1 MKTGDIVMSLKGHDK
16 GNLYVVIQCGDEFLL
31 LCDGKNK
38 TLSKPKKKNI
48 KHLKKI
54 GEWEDL
60 SSHTPLYDAH
70 IRKTIKSLNKCTD
83 ICS

>member
-1 MKTGDIVMSLKGHDK
+1 MSLKGHDK
-16 GNLYVVIQCGDEFLL
+16 GNLYVVVKDENEFLL

-48 KHLKKI
+48 KHLKET
-54 GEWEDL
+54 GRCAEL

-70 IRKTIKSLNKCTD
+70 IRKAIKSVSKCVDTD
-83 ICS
+83 ICL